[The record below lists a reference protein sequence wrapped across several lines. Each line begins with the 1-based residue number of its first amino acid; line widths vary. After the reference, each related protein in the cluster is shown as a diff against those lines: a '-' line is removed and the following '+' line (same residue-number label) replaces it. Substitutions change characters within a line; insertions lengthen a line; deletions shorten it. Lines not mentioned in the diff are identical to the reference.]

1 MSLIPVELEQQVLDF
16 IRSLP
21 PRPRQAFRRAIRNR
35 QREEG
40 DIRALEAELEG
51 FYGLRVQ
58 RYRVIFFYHLR
69 GGKRVIRC
77 AYAAPGLLCTKSLRN
92 DYGTCYPN
100 R

>member
-21 PRPRQAFRRAIRNR
+21 PQPCQAFRRALRKLE
-35 QREEG
+35 REEG

-51 FYGLRVQ
+51 FYRLRVQ

-69 GGKRVIRC
+69 GRKRAIRC
-77 AYAAPGLLCTKSLRN
+77 AYAAPRTIVYEVFAEQLRDLLS
-92 DYGTCYPN
+92 
-100 R
+100 